1 MKRKKALS
9 LLLALLI
16 AAGIPMG
23 SLAAWEDPF
32 TDVRAGDWFYGAVKY
47 VNTAGLFHGT
57 APHAFSPETPM
68 TRGMFVTV
76 LGKASNVDTPSPA
89 HRARFSGTR
98 PAGRMFGELLLI
110 SADFPD
116 WLTGMNPLSQDN
128 CRRNRPRP
136 LPGK

>member
-76 LGKASNVDTPSPA
+76 LGKASNVDTAGYDSSQFADVPSGAYYAPYA
-89 HRARFSGTR
+89 A
-98 PAGRMFGELLLI
+98 
-110 SADFPD
+110 
-116 WLTGMNPLSQDN
+116 
-128 CRRNRPRP
+128 
-136 LPGK
+136 